1 MTYREYLAKPASF
14 QIQWNRA
21 VQVITQMRAHGYS
34 LQKAAKE
41 IGISPAIVVRLAG
54 SALRRTLSGRIVA
67 KPADQLLRVLLIPGD
82 KGLREVPIRDSRQ
95 ASLIGEYWNA
105 VEKYLTTGD
114 SRMLLKGRWKNL
126 IDARGNR
133 VQLLTDLTIL
143 RRQASAGVLQ
153 FESLYGRR
161 S

>member
-1 MTYREYLAKPASF
+1 
-14 QIQWNRA
+14 
-21 VQVITQMRAHGYS
+21 
-34 LQKAAKE
+34 
-41 IGISPAIVVRLAG
+41 
-54 SALRRTLSGRIVA
+54 VA